1 MCISHNSFIRGFNSI
16 YQQAPRLKRSDC
28 PDFIAYALAWH
39 RLVEEH
45 HHYEETGLFL
55 EIDKATGQ
63 QGVMSHEVEQH
74 GKFNTTSLYI
84 RRQPDSSTLQ
94 PHSTGD

>member
-16 YQQAPRLKRSDC
+16 YQQAPRIKNKDI
-28 PDFIAYALAWH
+28 PDFITYALAWH

-63 QGVMSHEVEQH
+63 QGVMGHEVEQH
-74 GKFNTTSLYI
+74 RKSHPKPSQLREI
-84 RRQPDSSTLQ
+84 LPS
-94 PHSTGD
+94 